1 MSSSKRTPR
10 MRPSSNAAL
19 PNEIIE
25 LSDDFTRSIGLPR
38 RFRIA
43 RYGVH
48 GDGSCA
54 YHSMCAALNLD
65 DYVHRTD
72 SDQKRIAYEFRCN
85 FQSSFSKGR
94 FTAIRETI
102 SSGYEKPF
110 KDVKEAFCDPRVWAD
125 EVTIKHA
132 AKVLGANI
140 IFVDSDRLRYYCGV
154 HDEDAVKAGHAGGA
168 AQTSIPTM
176 VIFWCN
182 HMHFEP
188 LAQILEVRPNVT
200 RIKLLFFPH
209 KSVEDAQFVDSLM
222 GAYSKQCNI

>member
-1 MSSSKRTPR
+1 MSSKKKIVARK
-10 MRPSSNAAL
+10 SSAAAV
-19 PNEIIE
+19 PNTVLE
-25 LSDDFTRSIGLPR
+25 LEKEQVKSFGFPKDI
-38 RFRIA
+38 RIA

-94 FTAIRETI
+94 FTAIRETVA
-102 SSGYEKPF
+102 SGYEKPF
-110 KDVKEAFCDPRVWAD
+110 KDVKEAFCDPRAWAD
-125 EVTIKHA
+125 EVAIKHA

-154 HDEDAVKAGHAGGA
+154 HDETAVKAGHEGGA
-168 AQTSIPTM
+168 ASTSIPTM

-200 RIKLLFFPH
+200 RIKLLFFPN
-209 KSVEDAQFVDSLM
+209 KSKDDARFVDALM
-222 GAYSKQCNI
+222 GAYTKQCNI